1 MAAGC
6 VCRNAADDFVYHGYF
21 HLAGKQKGG
30 IMYHGHTQAETL
42 KVDLQ
47 GLENQ
52 GLSIWL
58 GGRQEP
64 DAEMAADHV
73 SEPVSYIRD
82 CVFSSGE

>member
-1 MAAGC
+1 
-6 VCRNAADDFVYHGYF
+6 
-21 HLAGKQKGG
+21 
-30 IMYHGHTQAETL
+30 MYQGHMQTEMQ

-64 DAEMAADHV
+64 DAETAADHV

>member
-1 MAAGC
+1 
-6 VCRNAADDFVYHGYF
+6 
-21 HLAGKQKGG
+21 
-30 IMYHGHTQAETL
+30 MYQGHMQTEML

-64 DAEMAADHV
+64 DAETAADHV
-73 SEPVSYIRD
+73 SEPVTYNRD

>member
-1 MAAGC
+1 
-6 VCRNAADDFVYHGYF
+6 
-21 HLAGKQKGG
+21 
-30 IMYHGHTQAETL
+30 MYHGHTQAETL

-64 DAEMAADHV
+64 DAETAADHV

-82 CVFSSGE
+82 TLR